1 MNIRW
6 RVCALL
12 FFATTINYID
22 RQVLGLLAP
31 QLQREFSMSESE
43 YGLIVT
49 AFQAAY
55 ALGLAGTGFVL
66 DRIGVKRGFSIAVVV
81 WSIACAA
88 HALARSAFG
97 FGVARFALGLGEAAN
112 FPASIKA
119 VAEWFPKKERALA
132 TGLFNAGSNIGAII
146 APLVVSYIALQFG
159 WQQAF
164 IITGGLGFIWLI
176 FWLYIYERP
185 EAHKTLSREELAYIL
200 ADPVETSTSSFSY
213 RELLKHKET
222 WALCAAKFLT
232 DPIWWFFLYWLPK
245 FLNTNHGITLSSVGA
260 PLVTIYT
267 MATLGSVSGGYL
279 SSWLVRKGWNA
290 PKARISSMLVFA
302 LCIVPIFFASQTSD
316 LWTAVVLIGIAAAA
330 HQGWSANLFTLISDL
345 YPKSTIGSMT
355 GLAGMSGAIGGMLI
369 ASIIGFLLQA
379 TGSYVPVFALAAS
392 AYMVAWVLIRMVLR
406 RYEPLVFA
414 Q

>member
-55 ALGLAGTGFVL
+55 ALGLAGTGVLL
-66 DRIGVKRGFSIAVVV
+66 DRIGVKRGFSFAVIL

-88 HALARSAFG
+88 HALARTAFG

-132 TGLFNAGSNIGAII
+132 TGLFNAGANVGAII
-146 APLVVSYIALQFG
+146 APLVVAYIALEFG

-164 IITGGLGFIWLI
+164 LITGAIGFVWLGFWY
-176 FWLYIYERP
+176 WIYERP
-185 EAHKTLSREELAYIL
+185 EAHKTLSRAELQYIL
-200 ADPVETSTSSFSY
+200 ADPVEESKSGVSY
-213 RELLKHKET
+213 AGLLKHKET

-260 PLVTIYT
+260 PLVTIYA
-267 MATLGSVSGGYL
+267 MATVGSITGGYV
-279 SSWLVRKGWNA
+279 SSWLVGKGWNA
-290 PKARISSMLVFA
+290 PKARISSMFVFA
-302 LCIVPIFFASQTSD
+302 LMIVPIFFASQTSN
-316 LWTAVVLIGIAAAA
+316 LWTAVIIIGIAAAA

-345 YPKSTIGSMT
+345 YPKNAVGSMT

-369 ASIIGFLLQA
+369 ASAIGFLLQA

-392 AYMVAWVLIRMVLR
+392 SYLLAWVIVRLLIRRL
-406 RYEPLVFA
+406 EALVF
-414 Q
+414 

>member
-146 APLVVSYIALQFG
+146 APLVVAYIALQFG

-185 EAHKTLSREELAYIL
+185 EAHKTLSREEFAYIL

-392 AYMVAWVLIRMVLR
+392 AYLLAWVLIRLLLR
-406 RYEPLVFA
+406 NLEPLNFTE
-414 Q
+414 

>member
-31 QLQREFSMSESE
+31 QLQREFSMNETE
-43 YGLIVT
+43 YGFIVT

-55 ALGLAGTGFVL
+55 ALGLAGTGFLL
-66 DRIGVKRGFSIAVVV
+66 DRIGVKRGFSFAVVL

-88 HALARSAFG
+88 HALARTAFG

-132 TGLFNAGSNIGAII
+132 TGLFNAGANVGAII
-146 APLVVSYIALQFG
+146 APLVVAYIALEFG

-164 IITGGLGFIWLI
+164 IITGAIGFVWLGFWY
-176 FWLYIYERP
+176 WIYERP
-185 EAHKTLSREELAYIL
+185 EAHKTLSREELDYIL
-200 ADPVETSTSSFSY
+200 ADPVEESKSGVSY
-213 RELLKHKET
+213 AELLKHKET

-245 FLNTNHGITLSSVGA
+245 FLNTNHGITLSGVGA
-260 PLVTIYT
+260 PLVTIYI
-267 MATLGSVSGGYL
+267 MATLGSITGGYA
-279 SSWLVRKGWNA
+279 SSWLVGKGWNA
-290 PKARISSMLVFA
+290 PKARISSMFVFA
-302 LCIVPIFFASQTSD
+302 MMIVPIFFASQTSN
-316 LWTAVVLIGIAAAA
+316 LWVAVFIIGIAAAA

-345 YPKSTIGSMT
+345 YPKNAVGSMT

-369 ASIIGFLLQA
+369 ASAIGFLLQA

-392 AYMVAWVLIRMVLR
+392 AYLLAWVLV
-406 RYEPLVFA
+406 
-414 Q
+414 